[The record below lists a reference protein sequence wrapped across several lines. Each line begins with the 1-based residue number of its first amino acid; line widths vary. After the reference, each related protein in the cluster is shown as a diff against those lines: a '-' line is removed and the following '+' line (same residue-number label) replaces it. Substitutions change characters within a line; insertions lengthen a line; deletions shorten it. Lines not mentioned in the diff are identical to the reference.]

1 MPGPLSR
8 PHFGEIDD
16 KEPSD
21 PPDITDAECQEPD
34 DDEDTPADPDVVSML
49 GFDPDELFSG
59 DESSSDA
66 DMPAEE
72 DETEGGKPPETE
84 KDIP

>member
-59 DESSSDA
+59 DEFDCSHSWIFILPSLDGCL
-66 DMPAEE
+66 DWL
-72 DETEGGKPPETE
+72 
-84 KDIP
+84 